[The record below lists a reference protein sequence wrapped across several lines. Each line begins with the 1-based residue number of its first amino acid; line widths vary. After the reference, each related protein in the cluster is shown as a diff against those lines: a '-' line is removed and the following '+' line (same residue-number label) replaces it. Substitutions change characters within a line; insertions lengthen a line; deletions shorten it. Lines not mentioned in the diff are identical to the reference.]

1 MRFSIYLNPQTRG
14 PEEDVPII
22 ETTVEQALRATRAGV
37 QGIALTEHHFSGY
50 NTYGNNFLLAA
61 HLSAQ
66 VPADTTFLLACA
78 VPPLHNPMRLAQNCN
93 LLDILTKGNL
103 IVAFAAGGS
112 PVEYA
117 GMGREPSERHEQML
131 HNLEVMERALAKRPD
146 EPPYEWSTAFEHG
159 SLRTRIMPAAYRDTG
174 PRFARAT
181 QSDDGVVWTGR
192 KGWYLF
198 TARETEDVIASRL
211 KLYTESLADAGY
223 DDEFITERLDWSL
236 VQKQVIVG
244 ETDAAAVEFARERMA
259 EMGAHQKKN
268 FTVTGDIKD
277 SNQLKSVV
285 GVSPQNPDE
294 FLERAMIVGSPETV
308 RQRIADF
315 GAVGVQHMSL
325 LFNFGFM
332 TAAESGR
339 SLDLFLDE
347 VLPAFTPA
355 AAGSGRA

>member
-14 PEEDVPII
+14 PEEDVRII
-22 ETTVEQALRATRAGV
+22 QTTVEQALRATRAGV
-37 QGIALTEHHFSGY
+37 QAVALTEHHFSGY

-61 HLSAQ
+61 HLSTQ
-66 VPADTTFLLACA
+66 VPDGTTFLLACA

-93 LLDILTKGNL
+93 LLDILTRGNL

-117 GMGREPSERHEQML
+117 GMGRDPSVRHEQML
-131 HNLEVMERALAKRPD
+131 HNLDVLERALAKRPD
-146 EPPYEWSTAFEHG
+146 EPPYEWSTAFDHG
-159 SLRTRIMPAAYRDTG
+159 SLRTRIMPAAYTEAG

-181 QSDDGVVWTGR
+181 QHDEGVVWTGK

-211 KLYTESLADAGY
+211 KLYTDALAGAGY
-223 DDEFITERLDWSL
+223 DDAYIEERLDWSL
-236 VQKQVIVG
+236 VQKQVIIA
-244 ETDAAAVEFARERMA
+244 ETDDAAISFARERMA

-268 FTVTGDIKD
+268 FTMTGDIKQ
-277 SNQLKSVV
+277 SSQLKSVV
-285 GVSPQNPDE
+285 GVSPQDPDE
-294 FLERAMIVGSPETV
+294 FLERAMIVGSPATV
-308 RQRIADF
+308 RERIQSF
-315 GAVGVQHMSL
+315 GAAGVRHLSL

-339 SLDLFLDE
+339 SLDLFLAE
-347 VLPAFTPA
+347 VLPTFADGKSA
-355 AAGSGRA
+355 